1 LDRQDHLVKFVEK
14 KVFVVLLVSQV
25 IKVRM
30 DRLDLVVRLDP
41 LVMLV
46 IKVFVVLLES
56 PECRENRDI
65 RER

>member
-1 LDRQDHLVKFVEK
+1 VKFVEK
-14 KVFVVLLVSQV
+14 KVFVVRLVSLV
-25 IKVRM
+25 IKVLM
-30 DRLDLVVRLDP
+30 DPLDLVVRLDP